1 MKKISTYHSF
11 TCYLAGLG
19 ASVSAGYFRQG
30 ILSSNTLKTQL
41 TIPQINKKIA
51 NQVLTGIRSR
61 YPDHLVIDD
70 FSFKAE
76 NLPNIQPTWIIDY
89 LDGEKNFEAGFPYF
103 GCSVAFYEGGQ
114 CQTAAVSDGLH
125 QETFSFAR
133 GSGSFLN
140 GRRLKTAISGDPRQT
155 VLSVSWPFQVSSRD
169 LHGLNTLLYEH
180 TTPIFRQQRRAGSIA
195 LDLSYIAGARFGG
208 LYAFDP
214 VLVDLAAGLPI
225 AQGAGCRAINFAGE
239 TFTFGDRTLIVASQ
253 PVLDILW
260 PHINLIFQ
268 QQNLE
273 IEKTSLTHP
282 YRIDFVPQEF
292 LGTGQNK
299 GRLGLGQAPGR
310 KYQGKFYNQI
320 RDLSLDLKLIRETYR
335 IDVIVSLLEDE
346 EYQKLALTDFLKK
359 ARAMSL
365 EVLKLPIKDM
375 NVPESQ
381 AAVLKLVKE
390 INQRINR
397 GQNVLIHCFGGIG
410 RSGIIASSLLIY
422 RRGISADEAI
432 AIIQDSK
439 IGALQNQNQFDFLRG
454 FAHWLKRKK

>member
-1 MKKISTYHSF
+1 MKKISTYHHF
-11 TCYLAGLG
+11 VCHLAGLG
-19 ASVSAGYFRQG
+19 ASVSAGYFRQR
-30 ILSSNTLKTQL
+30 ILDGGNPKMHL
-41 TIPQINKKIA
+41 TIPKTNKKVA
-51 NQVLTGIRSR
+51 DTVLTKIKSS
-61 YPDHLVIDD
+61 YPDHQVIDD
-70 FSFKAE
+70 FSFKAK
-76 NLPNIQPTWIIDY
+76 NLFASRPTWIIDY

-133 GSGSFLN
+133 GLGSFLN

-155 VLSVSWPFQVSSRD
+155 ILSVSWPFQVSSRD

-214 VLVDLAAGLPI
+214 ALVDLAAGLPI
-225 AQGAGCRAINFAGE
+225 AQGAGCRAINFDGE
-239 TFTFGDRTLIVASQ
+239 TFAFGDKTLIVASQ

-273 IEKTSLTHP
+273 RTSLTHP
-282 YRIDFVPQEF
+282 YRIDFVPMEF
-292 LGTGQNK
+292 LGAGRNK
-299 GRLGLGQAPGR
+299 GRLGLGQAPGQ
-310 KYQGKFYNQI
+310 KYQGKLYRQI

-335 IDVIVSLLEDE
+335 IDVIVSLLEDK
-346 EYQKLALTDFLKK
+346 EYQKLALTDFFEK

-365 EVLKLPIKDM
+365 EVLRLPIKDM

-381 AAVLKLVKE
+381 AAVLELVQK
-390 INQRINR
+390 INQRINH
-397 GQNVLIHCFGGIG
+397 GQNVLIHCAGGVG
-410 RSGIIASSLLIY
+410 RTGIIASSLLIY

-432 AIIQDSK
+432 AIIQDSR
-439 IGALQNQNQFDFLRG
+439 IGALQSKNQHDFLRD
-454 FAHWLKRKK
+454 FALWLRRKK